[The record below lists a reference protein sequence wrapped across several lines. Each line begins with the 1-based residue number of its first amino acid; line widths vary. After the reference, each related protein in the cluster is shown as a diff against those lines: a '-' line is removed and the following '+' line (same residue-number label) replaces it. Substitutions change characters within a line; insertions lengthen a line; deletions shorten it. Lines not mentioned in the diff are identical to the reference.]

1 MRMPLYMEISRTR
14 ATRRRAAGGD
24 PISDPTS
31 SSGASCFDWGC
42 MPAAFSRAIQAL
54 TLNPDC
60 MSLFGTDQTR
70 AAGFN
75 PETVLSNIVYGSHSF
90 GTVSFSLHKKKWG
103 VAETRPAGILPI
115 PGLASKV
122 KITINE
128 LSGYSFWNNGDAT
141 ENAETLLHE
150 LAHVFNDLSGAGG
163 FKLPNSAENKSDPY
177 AFDTLIRKKCF

>member
-1 MRMPLYMEISRTR
+1 MPLRVFIL
-14 ATRRRAAGGD
+14 
-24 PISDPTS
+24 SDHRFHAK
-31 SSGASCFDWGC
+31 SGASCFDWGC

-90 GTVSFSLHKKKWG
+90 GTVKFSLHKKKWG

-141 ENAETLLHE
+141 ENAETLYMNLRTCSTI
-150 LAHVFNDLSGAGG
+150 LAGLEVLSCQ
-163 FKLPNSAENKSDPY
+163 
-177 AFDTLIRKKCF
+177 IRQRTKAIPML